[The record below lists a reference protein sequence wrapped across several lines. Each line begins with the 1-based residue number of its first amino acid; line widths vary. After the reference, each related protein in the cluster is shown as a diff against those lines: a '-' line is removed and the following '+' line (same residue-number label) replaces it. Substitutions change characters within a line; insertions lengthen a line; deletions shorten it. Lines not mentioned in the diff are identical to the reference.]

1 MEISHNTI
9 PQHNVNN
16 SQHNKNKPQHN
27 EISTTQQKQA
37 AATEINTKQRKQVTT
52 QWQIFSEDLVT

>member
-16 SQHNKNKPQHN
+16 SQHNKNKPQYN
-27 EISTTQQKQA
+27 EISTTQQKEA
-37 AATEINTKQRKQVTT
+37 AATEIYTKQRKQVTT